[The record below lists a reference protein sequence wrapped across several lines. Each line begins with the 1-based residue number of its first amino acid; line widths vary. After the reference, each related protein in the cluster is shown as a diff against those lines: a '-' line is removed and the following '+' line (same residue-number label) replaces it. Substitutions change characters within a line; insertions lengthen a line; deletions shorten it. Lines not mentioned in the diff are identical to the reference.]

1 MKYAYDCDVLIV
13 GGGPTGVTLGLLLA
27 QQGISV
33 IIAERETDIYPLP
46 RAAHV
51 DHEVMRIFQQ
61 LGLADA
67 IMATSR
73 HTSRYDFLT
82 ASGEILLRFD
92 GSDRIGQGGWPGA
105 NMIHQ
110 PSVERAL
117 RNKLAHEEGI
127 ALHSQWTFVGF
138 DEDQDGINATFDTP
152 GGQVSLQ
159 AKYLVGADGARSH
172 VREMS
177 GIVFDDLKFDEPW
190 LVIDTIVQDYSRL
203 PEVNLQI
210 CDPERPTTCVLMGEG
225 RHRWEF
231 MIKPGETPEQVLDDA
246 FIERL
251 MKPWEIEGAVTFERK
266 TVYRFNARVT
276 EAWRKGRVLLAG
288 DAAHQMPPF
297 AGQGLCSG
305 MRDAANL
312 AWKLAAVTRGKS
324 SDLLLESY
332 QPERE
337 PNVRGIIDMAIMM
350 GQTVCITDP
359 VAAAERDRQM
369 LAVRAARGAPDG
381 AISYPPISA
390 GCILAGSSV
399 AGTYFPQPRSTT
411 NPSIRLDDVLG
422 TGAWLI
428 TREPVATSVT
438 ETLPSSLRIVELTN
452 PEIAPFQSDLDNWLE
467 TCDAAAVLVRPDR
480 YVFGTGT
487 SVQLAHAYDVSCR

>member
-1 MKYAYDCDVLIV
+1 MNKTFDCDVLIV

-27 QQGISV
+27 QQGVSV
-33 IIAERETDIYPLP
+33 IIAEREADIYPLP

-51 DHEVMRIFQQ
+51 DHEVMRIFQK

-110 PSVERAL
+110 PSVESAL
-117 RNKLAHEEGI
+117 RKQLVRTEGI
-127 ALHSQWTFVGF
+127 ELRSLWAFVSF
-138 DEDQDGINATFDTP
+138 DEDQDGILATFNTP
-152 GGQVSLQ
+152 EGEASLR
-159 AKYLVGADGARSH
+159 AKYLVGADGARSP

-177 GIVFDDLKFDEPW
+177 GLVFDDLEFDEPW

-203 PEVNLQI
+203 PGVNLQI

-231 MIKPGETPEQVLDDA
+231 MIKPGETPEQALEDSFV
-246 FIERL
+246 ERL
-251 MKPWEIEGAVTFERK
+251 MKPWNVEGAVTFERK
-266 TVYRFNARVT
+266 TVYRFNAKV
-276 EAWRKGRVLLAG
+276 AASWRKGRILLAG

-312 AWKLAAVTRGKS
+312 AWKLAAVARGDS
-324 SDLLLESY
+324 SDHLLESY

-350 GQTVCITDP
+350 GRTVCITDP
-359 VAAAERDRQM
+359 QAAAERDRHM
-369 LAVRAARGAPDG
+369 LAAREAGEAPDG
-381 AISYPPISA
+381 AISYPPIST
-390 GCILAGSSV
+390 GCVLNGSPGAGS
-399 AGTYFPQPRSTT
+399 YFPQPCSKT
-411 NPSIRLDDVLG
+411 NPTSRLDDVLG
-422 TGAWLI
+422 IGAWLI
-428 TREPVATSVT
+428 TREPGARSAK
-438 ETLPSSLRIVELTN
+438 LAHASSLRMVELTN
-452 PEIAPFQSDLDNWLE
+452 PELAPFLSELNKWLDIYD
-467 TCDAAAVLVRPDR
+467 TDAVLVRPDR

-487 SVQLAHAYDVSCR
+487 SGQLVHAYEMSCG